1 MNIFQYKIIINYLL
15 TIQRFIIP
23 FPNIKY
29 DYCVILTELNKIKK
43 IIDENQIVQTNLR
56 QQYSYPDQLH
66 ENYNLIL
73 KFNELKANF
82 IIEDNLSMLQVE
94 YRKKENKNY
103 DNVVVSNNR
112 KYQLFLLYNY
122 YKNIEHFK
130 SEIFTYMK
138 YDFLNISFLEL
149 DNFGE
154 YLYMTPIVMYYEAKK
169 FNTIINEYY
178 NLLINEFGTI
188 EQINDKIIEQ
198 LQ

>member
-82 IIEDNLSMLQVE
+82 IIEDNLSNPRSSSNI
-94 YRKKENKNY
+94 YKSY
-103 DNVVVSNNR
+103 DNLVIKHNR
-112 KYQLFLLYNY
+112 KYELFLLREYYNLLLECKNRIY
-122 YKNIEHFK
+122 EYKQ
-130 SEIFTYMK
+130 
-138 YDFLNISFLEL
+138 YDFLNISYLEL
-149 DNFGE
+149 ENYGE
-154 YLYMTPIVMYYEAKK
+154 YSYMTPIIMYYEAKK